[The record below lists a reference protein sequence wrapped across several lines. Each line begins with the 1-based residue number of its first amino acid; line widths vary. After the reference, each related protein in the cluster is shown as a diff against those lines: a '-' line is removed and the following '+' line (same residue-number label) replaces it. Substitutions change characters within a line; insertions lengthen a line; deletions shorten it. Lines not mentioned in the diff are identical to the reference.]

1 MKWIKENE
9 LEIIIWSM
17 IFGILLCIYAGYQL
31 VYHPSVEIKRTVI
44 TLPEYTEQVRSYGVH
59 AGDAP

>member
-9 LEIIIWSM
+9 LNIIIWSM
-17 IFGILLCIYAGYQL
+17 IIGILLCIYAGYQL

-44 TLPEYTEQVRSYGVH
+44 TLPASDSIARSYGEYVS
-59 AGDAP
+59 DKP